1 MLIFLTPGDFWPFGG
16 EDEREMMIVVNILVF
31 LVCIPLSLL
40 GLAYIYL
47 AIRPLLKK
55 AMPSLHLPE
64 FSPLQV
70 LLKRS

>member
-1 MLIFLTPGDFWPFGG
+1 
-16 EDEREMMIVVNILVF
+16 MMIVVNILVF

-64 FSPLQV
+64 FSPLQI